1 LIPLIGP
8 AGAEQMLD
16 ALNKVQEVSDE
27 SAAGHTV
34 LRN

>member
-1 LIPLIGP
+1 LIGQ
-8 AGAEQMLD
+8 AGAEQVPD
-16 ALNKVQEVSDE
+16 ALNKVQEASDE